1 MANARAAL
9 DQAID
14 GDNLVLLYQPIHDM
28 KSHAIVSAEALLRQ
42 RRKSGELRE
51 ASMITDAVEDAPHD
65 TLIEFD
71 EMMARRAYGDAA
83 RWQSNGGTNV
93 HLHINLSPREFQEGD
108 VVRRISALTSDTR
121 IDTHKIHLEITE
133 VSHIHDPGET
143 ADLLRSLKALG
154 IELWLDDFG
163 TGHSTLEHLYFPID
177 GVKIPSQFV
186 RGIDRER
193 RSYAITSSLIRMA
206 HDLKLRVIAEGV
218 ERDEQLTML
227 AELECDLIQGFLFSR
242 PMSVDD
248 LIEKLATEAL

>member
-1 MANARAAL
+1 MGNAKAAL

-14 GDNLVLLYQPIHDM
+14 RENLVLLYQPIHDLRTQ
-28 KSHAIVSAEALLRQ
+28 AIVAAEALLRQ

-51 ASMITDAVEDAPHD
+51 ATMITNAVEDAPHE

-83 RWQSNGGTNV
+83 RWQSNGGGNV

-108 VVRRISALTSDTR
+108 VVRRLTALTSDTR
-121 IDTHKIHLEITE
+121 IDAHKIHLEITE

-143 ADLLRSLKALG
+143 GDVLADLKALG

-163 TGHSTLEHLYFPID
+163 TGHSTVEHLYFPVD
-177 GVKIPSQFV
+177 GVKIPGQFV
-186 RGIDRER
+186 RDIDGNS
-193 RSYAITSSLIRMA
+193 RSRVITTSLIELA
-206 HDLKLRVIAEGV
+206 HELGLRVIAEGV
-218 ERDEQLTML
+218 ERESQLAIL
-227 AELECDLIQGFLFSR
+227 AALDCEMIQGFYFSR

-248 LIEKLATEAL
+248 LVARLKR